1 MILLTKINLRDK
13 FWVNENLIESMEET
27 PDTMLTLV
35 TGKKLA
41 VSEPAEKVAEMIN
54 RNWQAARP
62 AAAVLVDRRCWT
74 KTAKNKTMLC

>member
-13 FWVNENLIESMEET
+13 FWINENLIESMEET

-41 VSEPAEKVAEMIN
+41 VAEKANQVAQMIN

-62 AAAVLVDRRCWT
+62 AAAVLVE
-74 KTAKNKTMLC
+74 KMLEEDGEK

>member
-13 FWVNENLIESMEET
+13 FWLNENLIESMEET
-27 PDTMLTLV
+27 PDTILSLV

-41 VSEPAEKVAEMIN
+41 VAESAEQIAHIIN

-62 AAAVLVDRRCWT
+62 AAAAVL
-74 KTAKNKTMLC
+74 AQKTMRKDE